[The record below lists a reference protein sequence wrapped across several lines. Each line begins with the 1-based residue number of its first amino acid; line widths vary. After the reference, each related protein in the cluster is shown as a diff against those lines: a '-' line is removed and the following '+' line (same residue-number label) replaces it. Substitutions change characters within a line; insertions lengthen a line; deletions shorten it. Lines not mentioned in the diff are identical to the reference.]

1 MGQTL
6 LICAVLNVL
15 FAATSGLW
23 GVLVTDFVQFGI
35 AMTGSF
41 AAAYFA
47 LQQPEVGGLANLIAR
62 TDPATLA
69 LLPDFGD

>member
-1 MGQTL
+1 
-6 LICAVLNVL
+6 VLNVA

-23 GVLVTDFVQFGI
+23 GVLVTDFIQFGI
-35 AMTGSF
+35 AMTGAF

-47 LQQPEVGGLANLIAR
+47 LQHPDVGGLSNLIAK

-69 LLPDFGD
+69 LIPDFGDWSMT